1 VFISVYL
8 RPIKKEEK
16 LMSEKKTGGQII
28 WESLMREGVE
38 VVFGLPGGA
47 ILPAYDD
54 LAKYEY
60 PIHHVLVTHE
70 QGASHMAD
78 GYARAT
84 GRVGVCIATSGPGA
98 TNLITGLATANM
110 DSVPI
115 VAFTGQ
121 VPTSLLGR
129 DGFQEADV
137 QGVSL
142 PVTKHNYLITD
153 IKELPGAI
161 KEAFYIASTG
171 RPGPVLIDICKD
183 VLQASME
190 FEYPESVNLPGYNPN
205 LNAPSSE
212 SVARAAR
219 LLNEAKQPLI
229 VAGQGVSIAKA
240 EKELR
245 QLAEKANIPVAT
257 SLLGIGTFPTTHPL
271 SISWGGMH
279 GEAYCNYALQE
290 CDVMF
295 AIGARL
301 DDRLTGAFTT
311 FAPKAKIIHVDL
323 DPAEM
328 GKNITIDTPVV
339 GDALLTLREL
349 LPQVEQNEHPAWL
362 SQIAEWKQETSDR
375 DILAQ
380 ETDELIAPYIMKQLW
395 HATDEGEA
403 TVVSDVGQHQMWEA
417 QYYHHTKP
425 RSLLTSGGL
434 GTMGYGLPAAIG
446 AQMGRPDEEIWVVAG
461 DGGFQMTMVELS
473 TVMQERLPIK
483 IAIINN
489 GFLGMVRQWQDVFY
503 NKRHSGTP
511 LFNPDFVKLAE
522 AYGIPG
528 RAVTNKDDVSDAI
541 KQAQATEGP
550 FLLDFQVEE
559 FTNVYP
565 MVAPGKSNADMIRR
579 PSPAAETGD

>member
-1 VFISVYL
+1 
-8 RPIKKEEK
+8 
-16 LMSEKKTGGQII
+16 MSEIKTGGQII
-28 WESLMREGVE
+28 WESLMNEGVE

-47 ILPAYDD
+47 ILPTYDD

-98 TNLITGLATANM
+98 TNLITGLATAYM

-137 QGVSL
+137 QGISL

-153 IKELPGAI
+153 IRDLPMAI
-161 KEAFYIASTG
+161 KEAFYIARTG
-171 RPGPVLIDICKD
+171 RPGPVLIDVAKD
-183 VLQASME
+183 VQQDSMP
-190 FEYPESVNLPGYNPN
+190 FTYPETINLPGYNPN
-205 LNAPSSE
+205 LNAPDPAAVS
-212 SVARAAR
+212 RAAR
-219 LLNEAKQPLI
+219 LINEAKQPLI
-229 VAGQGVSIAKA
+229 ISGQGVSIAHA
-240 EKELR
+240 EAELR

-257 SLLGIGTFPTTHPL
+257 SLLGIGTFPGNHAL
-271 SISWGGMH
+271 CISWGGMH
-279 GEAYCNYALQE
+279 GEAYTNFAIQE
-290 CDVMF
+290 CDVML
-295 AIGARL
+295 AVGARL
-301 DDRLTGAFTT
+301 DDRLTGAFDT
-311 FAPKAKIIHVDL
+311 FAPKAKIIHVDI

-339 GDALLTLREL
+339 GDALLALRAML
-349 LPQVEQNEHPAWL
+349 SQVEPNEHPAWL
-362 SQIAEWKQETSDR
+362 EQIAEWKAETSHR
-375 DILAQ
+375 DILVQ
-380 ETDELIAPYIMKQLW
+380 ETDELVAPYIMRSLW
-395 HATDEGEA
+395 HATNEGDA
-403 TVVSDVGQHQMWEA
+403 TIVTDVGQHQMWEA
-417 QYYHHTKP
+417 QYFYHTKE

-446 AQMGRPDEEIWVVAG
+446 AQMGKPDEEVWVVAG

-473 TVMQERLPIK
+473 TIMQERLPIK

-503 NKRHSGTP
+503 DKRYAGTP

-522 AYGIPG
+522 AYGIRA
-528 RAVTNKDDVSDAI
+528 RAVTSPEGVYDAV
-541 KQAQATEGP
+541 QEAQAHDGP

-579 PSPAAETGD
+579 PAPAMPQGSE

>member
-1 VFISVYL
+1 
-8 RPIKKEEK
+8 
-16 LMSEKKTGGQII
+16 MSEMKTGGQII
-28 WESLMREGVE
+28 WESLMAEGVE

-47 ILPAYDD
+47 ILPTYDD

-84 GRVGVCIATSGPGA
+84 GKVGVCIATSGPGA
-98 TNLITGLATANM
+98 TNLITGLATAYM
-110 DSVPI
+110 DSTPI
-115 VAFTGQ
+115 VAITGQ
-121 VPTSLLGR
+121 VPTVLLGR

-153 IKELPGAI
+153 IKELPDAI
-161 KEAFYIASTG
+161 KEAFYIARTG
-171 RPGPVLIDICKD
+171 RPGPVLIDVCKD
-183 VLQASME
+183 VQQASME
-190 FEYPESVNLPGYNPN
+190 FSYPETVDLPGYNPN
-205 LNAPSSE
+205 LNAPDPTAVS
-212 SVARAAR
+212 RAAQ
-219 LLNEAKQPLI
+219 LLNEAEKPVI
-229 VAGQGVSIAKA
+229 IAGQGVSIAHA
-240 EKELR
+240 EQELR

-257 SLLGIGTFPTTHPL
+257 SLLGIGTFPSTHGL

-279 GEAYCNYALQE
+279 GEAFCNNALQE
-290 CDVMF
+290 CDVLF

-301 DDRLTGAFTT
+301 DDRLTGVFDT
-311 FAPKAKIIHVDL
+311 FAPKAKIIHADI

-328 GKNITIDTPVV
+328 GKNITIETPVV
-339 GDALLTLREL
+339 GDALLTLRSL
-349 LPQVEQNEHPAWL
+349 VPQVEPNEHPAWL
-362 SQIAEWKQETSDR
+362 EQIAEWKVETGYR
-375 DILAQ
+375 DILSQ
-380 ETDELIAPYIMKQLW
+380 ETDELIAPYILRSMW
-395 HATDEGEA
+395 HATDEGDA
-403 TVVSDVGQHQMWEA
+403 TIVTDVGQHQMWEA
-417 QYYHHTKP
+417 QYFQHTKK

-434 GTMGYGLPAAIG
+434 GTMGYGLPSAIG
-446 AQMGRPDEEIWVVAG
+446 AQMGVPDEEVWVVAG

-489 GFLGMVRQWQDVFY
+489 GYLGMVRQWQDVFY

-522 AYGIPG
+522 AYGMKA
-528 RAVTNKDDVSDAI
+528 RAVTKKEEVQEAI
-541 KQAQATEGP
+541 KEAQDYDGP

-565 MVAPGKSNADMIRR
+565 MVGPGKSNADMIRR
-579 PSPAAETGD
+579 PAAANGGEE

>member
-1 VFISVYL
+1 
-8 RPIKKEEK
+8 
-16 LMSEKKTGGQII
+16 MSEIKTGGQII
-28 WESLMREGVE
+28 WESLMNEGVE

-47 ILPAYDD
+47 ILPTYDD

-98 TNLITGLATANM
+98 TNLITGLATAYM

-137 QGVSL
+137 QGISL

-153 IKELPGAI
+153 IRDLPMAI
-161 KEAFYIASTG
+161 KEAFYIARTG
-171 RPGPVLIDICKD
+171 RPGPVLIDVAKD
-183 VLQASME
+183 VQQASMP
-190 FEYPESVNLPGYNPN
+190 FTYPETINLPGYNPN
-205 LNAPSSE
+205 LNAPDPAAVS
-212 SVARAAR
+212 RAAR
-219 LLNEAKQPLI
+219 LINEAERPLI
-229 VAGQGVSIAKA
+229 ISGQGVSIAHA
-240 EKELR
+240 EAELR
-245 QLAEKANIPVAT
+245 QLAEKTNIPVAT
-257 SLLGIGTFPTTHPL
+257 SLLGIGTFPGNHAF

-279 GEAYCNYALQE
+279 GEAYTNFAIQE
-290 CDVMF
+290 CDVML
-295 AIGARL
+295 AVGARL
-301 DDRLTGAFTT
+301 DDRLTGAFET
-311 FAPKAKIIHVDL
+311 FAPKAKIIHVDI

-339 GDALLTLREL
+339 GDALLALRAM
-349 LPQVEQNEHPAWL
+349 LPQVEPNEHPAWL
-362 SQIAEWKQETSDR
+362 EQIAEWKAETGHR

-380 ETDELIAPYIMKQLW
+380 ETDELVAPYIMRSLW
-395 HATDEGEA
+395 HATNEGDA
-403 TVVSDVGQHQMWEA
+403 TIVTDVGQHQMWEA
-417 QYYHHTKP
+417 QYFYHTKE

-446 AQMGRPDEEIWVVAG
+446 AQMGKPDEEVWVVAG

-473 TVMQERLPIK
+473 TIMQERLPIK

-503 NKRHSGTP
+503 NKRHAGTP

-522 AYGIPG
+522 AYGIHG
-528 RAVTNKDDVSDAI
+528 RAVTSQAEAYDAI
-541 KQAQATEGP
+541 REAQAHDGP

-579 PSPAAETGD
+579 PAPAMPQESE